1 LAGSDRLGD
10 VFVTQDERFMKE
22 ALAEAERALHMGEV
36 PVGAVVVKDGQ
47 IIARGHNRR
56 ECDHLATAHA
66 ELLAMEAACRALG
79 SWRLSD
85 CTLYVTLEPCPMCA
99 GTAINARVGRV
110 VYGAKDAKAGAMGSV
125 LSINAYPLNH
135 KADLT
140 VGVLET
146 ECREILQR
154 FFEGKRKK

>member
-1 LAGSDRLGD
+1 M
-10 VFVTQDERFMKE
+10 TQDERFMKE
-22 ALAEAERALHMGEV
+22 ALVEAEQAFALGEV
-36 PVGAVVVKDGQ
+36 PVGAVVVKDGK

-56 ECDHLATAHA
+56 ETDRVATAHA
-66 ELLAMEAACRALG
+66 ELLAMEEACRALG
-79 SWRLSD
+79 SWRLSE

-99 GTAINARVGRV
+99 GTAVNARVGRV

-125 LSINAYPLNH
+125 FSVNAYPLNH
-135 KADLT
+135 KVDLT
-140 VGVLET
+140 VGVLEA

>member
-1 LAGSDRLGD
+1 M
-10 VFVTQDERFMKE
+10 TQDERFMKE
-22 ALAEAERALHMGEV
+22 ALVEAEQAFALGEV
-36 PVGAVVVKDGQ
+36 PVGAVVVKDGK

-56 ECDHLATAHA
+56 ETDRVATAHA
-66 ELLAMEAACRALG
+66 ELLAMEEACRALG

-125 LSINAYPLNH
+125 FSVNAYPLNH
-135 KADLT
+135 KVDLT
-140 VGVLET
+140 VGVLEA

>member
-1 LAGSDRLGD
+1 M
-10 VFVTQDERFMKE
+10 TQDEQFMAE
-22 ALAEAERALHMGEV
+22 ALAQAERAFLMGEV

-47 IIARGHNRR
+47 IIARGYNRR
-56 ECDHLATAHA
+56 ETDRMATAHA
-66 ELLAMEAACRALG
+66 ELLAMEEACRVLG

-99 GTAINARVGRV
+99 GVAINARVGRV

-125 LSINAYPLNH
+125 FSVNAYPFNH
-135 KADLT
+135 KVDLT

-154 FFEGKRKK
+154 FFEEKRKR

>member
-1 LAGSDRLGD
+1 M
-10 VFVTQDERFMKE
+10 TQDERFMKE
-22 ALAEAERALHMGEV
+22 ALVEAEQAFALGEV
-36 PVGAVVVKDGQ
+36 PVGAVVVKDGK

-56 ECDHLATAHA
+56 ETDRVATAHA
-66 ELLAMEAACRALG
+66 ELLAMEEACRVLG

-99 GTAINARVGRV
+99 GTAVNARVGRV

-125 LSINAYPLNH
+125 FSVNAYPLNH
-135 KADLT
+135 KVDLT
-140 VGVLET
+140 VGVLEA

>member
-1 LAGSDRLGD
+1 M
-10 VFVTQDERFMKE
+10 TQDEQFMKE
-22 ALAEAERALHMGEV
+22 ALVEAEQAFALGEV
-36 PVGAVVVKDGQ
+36 PVGAVVVKDGK

-56 ECDHLATAHA
+56 ETDRVATAHA
-66 ELLAMEAACRALG
+66 ELLAMEEACRALG
-79 SWRLSD
+79 SWRLSE

-99 GTAINARVGRV
+99 GTAVNARVGRV

-125 LSINAYPLNH
+125 FSVNAYPLNH
-135 KADLT
+135 KVDLT
-140 VGVLET
+140 VGVLEA